1 MLDLFQMLKS
11 YKAVNHRIEPMPKS
25 RRLVAGIAEA
35 GRNKNIIQ
43 ALIEA
48 DITEFMA
55 WRARAAERGGQKYS
69 TTAYVS
75 SCLAKL
81 VGEQP
86 ELQAYKSTF
95 GSHLIIFEDVD
106 IVFTVERMI
115 EGKLMPMTYTVRN
128 CNNKSVGELDEAL
141 KGKKTEQIEGTK
153 RWAIATWMMNKPWLI
168 RRFFWFLL
176 LHNPYLMRSY
186 TGTVAVTSIT
196 PMVHKGFFGGGFP
209 LSPMTLTLTVG
220 GISQKAVR
228 VKNEW
233 VQRDVIVLT
242 LGVDHDVVD
251 GAPLAR
257 LSKKLSRAIAN
268 PKAIIGYE

>member
-115 EGKLMPMTYTVRN
+115 EGKIDAN
-128 CNNKSVGELDEAL
+128 D
-141 KGKKTEQIEGTK
+141 
-153 RWAIATWMMNKPWLI
+153 
-168 RRFFWFLL
+168 
-176 LHNPYLMRSY
+176 LHGPQL
-186 TGTVAVTSIT
+186 
-196 PMVHKGFFGGGFP
+196 
-209 LSPMTLTLTVG
+209 
-220 GISQKAVR
+220 Q
-228 VKNEW
+228 
-233 VQRDVIVLT
+233 Q
-242 LGVDHDVVD
+242 
-251 GAPLAR
+251 
-257 LSKKLSRAIAN
+257 
-268 PKAIIGYE
+268 